1 MAEYNT
7 LVETMEALRK
17 EGYTEDF
24 NLRENCLEC
33 QSGKFQIMHNEF
45 EIDKFFRFEGETDP
59 ADESILYAI
68 SSEKYHLKGVL
79 VNAFGI
85 YSDPIADELMKK
97 LSFANESN

>member
-7 LVETMEALRK
+7 LTETMEALRQ
-17 EGYTEDF
+17 EGYTADF
-24 NLRENCLEC
+24 NLKENCLEC
-33 QSGKFQIMHNEF
+33 GDGKFQIMHHEF

-68 SSEKYHLKGVL
+68 SSHKYNLKGVF

-85 YSDPIADELMKK
+85 YSDPVADELMKK
-97 LSFANESN
+97 LSFAHE

>member
-7 LVETMEALRK
+7 LTETMEALRK

-24 NLRENCLEC
+24 NLKENYLDC
-33 QSGKFQIMHNEF
+33 QGGKYQIMHHEF

-59 ADESILYAI
+59 ADESILYAV
-68 SSEKYHLKGVL
+68 SSTKYNLKGVL

-85 YSDPIADELMKK
+85 YSDPVADEMIKK
-97 LSFANESN
+97 LSFIAE

>member
-1 MAEYNT
+1 MEYNT
-7 LVETMEALRK
+7 LTETMEALRN

-24 NLRENCLEC
+24 NLKDDHIVS
-33 QSGKFQIMHNEF
+33 QSGDFQILHHEF

-68 SSEKYHLKGVL
+68 SSEKYNLKGVF

-85 YSDPIADELMKK
+85 YSDPVADEMMKK
-97 LSFANESN
+97 LSFGHGE